1 MKAMVVKVLIEL
13 LEDIKRCKT
22 LVSLTLLYYNCKM
35 SNRKDINQ
43 KTEFNKWSISY
54 LTEIFQCSRC
64 RKRNTIVLSSN
75 NNQERK
81 ANFQN
86 CAYCGNPNYVK

>member
-1 MKAMVVKVLIEL
+1 MNIAQVKVLIEL
-13 LEDIKRCKT
+13 LEDISFSHIT
-22 LVSLTLLYYNCKM
+22 IYIIINYKM

-81 ANFQN
+81 TNFQN
-86 CAYCGNPNYVK
+86 CLYCGNPNYIK